1 MGQIRINELCREL
14 EVKSKHVLNF
24 LPQIGV
30 TEKKTHSSP
39 VDDLTAE
46 RVRAHFR
53 GWRNTRKKQT
63 SVERQ
68 SVTPTKGASTLKQ
81 PPGRLAARGRAVSQ
95 STASGNKSEKL
106 RGKPRGGQKALHRQA
121 KRPKRK
127 LSRPKRKAKRLRAR
141 KAKISSS
148 SQMLRRASNVWP
160 RFVQGGLPGSK
171 R

>member
-1 MGQIRINELCREL
+1 MRINELCREL
-14 EVKSKHVLNF
+14 EVKSKQVLNY

-30 TEKKTHSSP
+30 TEKKTLSSP

-63 SVERQ
+63 SGERQ
-68 SVTPTKGASTLKQ
+68 SVTPTKGAPTLKQ

-95 STASGNKSEKL
+95 STASG
-106 RGKPRGGQKALHRQA
+106 QKALHRQA

-127 LSRPKRKAKRLRAR
+127 LSRPKG